1 MGTPTHALAGTSVAP
16 ADLIVGVYE
25 HAIRAVHTLSNA
37 TSADIKYAKGRLF
50 TLAPDGS
57 IAAMATTDFTPTEET
72 VLIGG
77 DVTKVENEAVGT
89 GNGTLTSFTLD
100 HAPVVDGS
108 LALKVNDVA
117 TTTGFSIDLH
127 RGIINFEAGVTDQH
141 AIVATYEYQDAPTEK
156 KIVVP
161 PLYGYVPLVLE
172 NAVTVPK
179 KVESTNGSVTANF
192 VLKGEV
198 AKDLLLVGAEE
209 WDDLEG
215 AEQTALYNILVTAG
229 LIPTYVMR

>member
-1 MGTPTHALAGTSVAP
+1 MGTPTYALAGTSVAP
-16 ADLIVGVYE
+16 TDLIVGVYE
-25 HAIRAVHTLSNA
+25 HAIRVVHTLSNA

-50 TLAPDGS
+50 KLAPDGS
-57 IAAMATTDFTPTEET
+57 ITAMATTDFTPTEET
-72 VLIGG
+72 VLIAG
-77 DVTKVENEAVGT
+77 DVTEVKNEAVGT

-100 HAPVVDGS
+100 HAPVVGGS

-127 RGIINFEAGVTDQH
+127 RGIINFEAAVTDQH
-141 AIVATYEYQDAPTEK
+141 AIVATYKYQDAPTKK

-198 AKDLLLVGAEE
+198 AKDLLLVGTEK
-209 WDDLEG
+209 WDDLEA

-229 LIPTYVMR
+229 LIPAYVMR

>member
-1 MGTPTHALAGTSVAP
+1 
-16 ADLIVGVYE
+16 
-25 HAIRAVHTLSNA
+25 
-37 TSADIKYAKGRLF
+37 
-50 TLAPDGS
+50 
-57 IAAMATTDFTPTEET
+57 MATTDFTPTEET
-72 VLIGG
+72 VLIAG
-77 DVTKVENEAVGT
+77 DVTEVENEAVGT

-127 RGIINFEAGVTDQH
+127 RGIINFEAAVTDQH

-156 KIVVP
+156 EIVVP

-179 KVESTNGSVTANF
+179 KVEATNGSVTANF

-198 AKDLLLVGAEE
+198 AKDLLLVGTEE
-209 WDDLEG
+209 WDDLEA